1 MRISYAPEL
10 APLAAMAGG
19 PNEESDG
26 FADGLVAT
34 SPLETH
40 KIDLSLPEGYVSRMD
55 KWRRL
60 TQSKVAKVAALLA
73 FATPTVG
80 LAAACDKDGTRPN
93 ATVSVAPD
101 APGRGGGNEVKG
113 DPSCYVQFDKL
124 SVSAQEECR
133 QLIGGMELADVQKL
147 TGLDRARWASY
158 YRHSVAG
165 ERGILHNV
173 VRSAVLE
180 QGTSDV
186 AQTFLVDYQASI
198 YEMSWLLQ
206 NKPEV
211 GKDPRTALALL
222 GTDDKKSDG
231 YQLATALA
239 QNKPSAGADM
249 ASYAAAPANA
259 PLFSSYTPEAPAM
272 SKNSDGTYTLSFGA
286 DIVTID
292 NGSQPRHFTFT
303 LYPHLDI
310 AHDDAGKGREAKDD
324 PNDPIKQ
331 ALGTPLL
338 ASTPIINS
346 NVA

>member
-1 MRISYAPEL
+1 MRISYASEL

-40 KIDLSLPEGYVSRMD
+40 KTDLSLPEGYVSRLD

-60 TQSKVAKVAALLA
+60 TQSKVAKVAAILA
-73 FATPTVG
+73 FAVPTTG
-80 LAAACDKDGTRPN
+80 LAAACESNDKPHVGTSSAPN
-93 ATVSVAPD
+93 V
-101 APGRGGGNEVKG
+101 GGHGGGEVKG
-113 DPSCYVQFDKL
+113 DPTCYVQFDKL
-124 SVSAQEECR
+124 SASAQEDCR
-133 QLIGGMELADVQKL
+133 ALIGGMELADVQKL

-158 YRHSVAG
+158 YRHSILG
-165 ERGILHNV
+165 ERGILHNL
-173 VRSAVLE
+173 VRSQVLE
-180 QGTSDV
+180 QGTPDV

-198 YEMSWLLQ
+198 YEMAWLLQ
-206 NKPEV
+206 NKTQI
-211 GKDPRTALALL
+211 GQDPRTALALF
-222 GTDDKKSDG
+222 GTDDKNADG
-231 YQLATALA
+231 LKLAAAVA

-249 ASYAAAPANA
+249 ASYATAGANA
-259 PLFSSYTPEAPAM
+259 PLFSSYTPESPHSA
-272 SKNSDGTYTLSFGA
+272 KNPDGSYTLTFGA
-286 DIVTID
+286 EIVTID
-292 NGSQPRHFTFT
+292 NGSEPRQFTFT

-338 ASTPIINS
+338 AGTPTINS